1 MGQPAEA
8 IDLTDPDETERV
20 VDELK
25 AHFARI
31 TFWKYERFLGDGEY
45 AVAVLVKER
54 NPFVPGR
61 RMVVKRAKG
70 LRGETSLRRE
80 TDWLTKLRG
89 SEHIVGL
96 LAARDNTDSVRVL
109 SNFLRVLKDARYIF
123 QSPASLAFRGTIG
136 PIVGIEYLENGTL
149 GMLIKRLQDRGM
161 HLPNRVLWSFFLCMV
176 RACVALAYPP
186 KGAPGGDTQLENIP
200 TDGRQPIELTH
211 GDLHSAN
218 IMIGRVNPRFPE
230 HSIVPVAKFIDLG
243 EAKLDSDL
251 GITENLYKVSLRIF
265 ILIIRHEFKIRR
277 ARSMYRGFE
286 TLATEILPHGD
297 GAKYPTLDP
306 ELREFLARCL
316 ATDEALRPGLQE
328 MLQTTHD
335 AFHNKTASDYAP
347 NEALESD
354 DAMKSVIK
362 TLLYDA
368 DSSASIE
375 QEALK
380 RGVPVERESPDS
392 GIFAAIRVPKRRR

>member
-1 MGQPAEA
+1 MGQPTEA

-80 TDWLTKLRG
+80 TEWLTKLRG

-123 QSPASLAFRGTIG
+123 QSPASLAFKGTIG

-149 GMLIKRLQDRGM
+149 DMLIKRLQDRGM

-186 KGAPGGDTQLENIP
+186 KGAPGEDTQLENIP

-218 IMIGRVNPRFPE
+218 IMI
-230 HSIVPVAKFIDLG
+230 VAKFIDLG
-243 EAKLDSDL
+243 EAKVDGDL
-251 GITENLYKVSLRIF
+251 GITENLYKVSLVKYRITLTWTPQRIF

-347 NEALESD
+347 NETLESD
-354 DAMKSVIK
+354 DAMKTVMK

-380 RGVPVERESPDS
+380 RNAPVERESPDS